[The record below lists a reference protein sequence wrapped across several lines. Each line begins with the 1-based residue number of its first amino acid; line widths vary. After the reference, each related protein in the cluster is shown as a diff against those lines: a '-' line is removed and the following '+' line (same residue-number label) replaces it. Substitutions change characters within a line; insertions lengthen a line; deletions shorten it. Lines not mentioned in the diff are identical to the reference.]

1 MAEFPKVKQGVA
13 VPASAEDLRRDRRG
27 HTNPNLHRRVNPQ
40 EPDVAEN
47 ALDQEVAP
55 RDYQFAIEHVYSY
68 RTTTLNTH
76 DEDSED
82 PTKDPETGKVLSEI
96 P

>member
-13 VPASAEDLRRDRRG
+13 VPASAEDLLRDRRG

-82 PTKDPETGKVLSEI
+82 PTKDLETGKVLSEI